1 MSELV
6 ENETKICEGTS
17 RDPGSNLRCLY
28 QELNKSK
35 DIIKNQKILKDILRV
50 LTYPY
55 IQSGSKQYKLLAN
68 DDVKI
73 ADTYLLPEP
82 IDKTYKIKVKGE
94 DISLTK
100 KTDKI
105 VVSDSNKEYNLTE
118 DGKYVIIIN
127 TYKLITT
134 NQNGITTYKIIL
146 NDENNSEITLGKI
159 SIDTFVSIR
168 NPNPA
173 PFTCEKNVNPSAWR
187 IPDGQFN
194 SLINQLKTVATDNK
208 FNLDQNN
215 AIKKYIL
222 ERSQCKHNNGLKST
236 ISSGY
241 KNFIYWRNNGG
252 KKTRKCRNK
261 QRKTRL
267 KQRKTRKTR
276 KSKKTRKPKKGRK
289 GRKGRRTNKR

>member
-17 RDPGSNLRCLY
+17 EDPGSNLRCLY

-55 IQSGSKQYKLLAN
+55 IQSGSRQYKLLAN
-68 DDVKI
+68 DDVRI
-73 ADTYLLPEP
+73 ADTYRLPEP

-118 DGKYVIIIN
+118 DGKYVIID

-146 NDENNSEITLGKI
+146 NDL
-159 SIDTFVSIR
+159 R
-168 NPNPA
+168 
-173 PFTCEKNVNPSAWR
+173 
-187 IPDGQFN
+187 
-194 SLINQLKTVATDNK
+194 K
-208 FNLDQNN
+208 FP
-215 AIKKYIL
+215 IKKI
-222 ERSQCKHNNGLKST
+222 HNRL
-236 ISSGY
+236 
-241 KNFIYWRNNGG
+241 NFIKINTIFF
-252 KKTRKCRNK
+252 KKTKIFLKLVLKRRIG
-261 QRKTRL
+261 KTYKKL
-267 KQRKTRKTR
+267 KIK
-276 KSKKTRKPKKGRK
+276 
-289 GRKGRRTNKR
+289 

>member
-17 RDPGSNLRCLY
+17 GDPGSNLRCLY

-68 DDVKI
+68 DDVRI
-73 ADTYLLPEP
+73 ADTYRLPEP
-82 IDKTYKIKVKGE
+82 IDKTYKIKVNGAY
-94 DISLTK
+94 ILLTK
-100 KTDKI
+100 KNDKI

-118 DGKYVIIIN
+118 DGKYVIID

-276 KSKKTRKPKKGRK
+276 KTRNGRKP
-289 GRKGRRTNKR
+289 RKGRRTNKR